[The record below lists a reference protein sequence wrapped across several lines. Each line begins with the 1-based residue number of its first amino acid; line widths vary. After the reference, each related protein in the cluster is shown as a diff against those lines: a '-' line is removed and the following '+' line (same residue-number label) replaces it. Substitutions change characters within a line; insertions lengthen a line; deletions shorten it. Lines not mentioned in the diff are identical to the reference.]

1 MKELENIQSDNN
13 DSEIIIQNLL
23 DDFQAQRLALLQM
36 VTDVEALKIN
46 IDKLFPEKLDA
57 RYSRF
62 FEDKVKTAVS
72 MFNVLLDIR
81 KELLKTT
88 KDEIDIRRRVT
99 GKGDLNDL
107 IDVRKLAKKIE
118 NFDGAKDRLQKKKE
132 DIAQSK
138 KIRDL
143 VKENQNGNIKTGTE

>member
-1 MKELENIQSDNN
+1 MEELKSIQNDTN
-13 DSEIIIQNLL
+13 DSEIIIQVLL
-23 DDFQAQRLALLQM
+23 DDFQQQRLALLQM
-36 VTDVEALKIN
+36 ISDVEELKANIN
-46 IDKLFPEKLDA
+46 NLFPEKLDA

-88 KDEIDIRRRVT
+88 KDEIDIRRRVV

-132 DIAQSK
+132 DLIQSK
-138 KIRDL
+138 KIKDL
-143 VKENQNGNIKTGTE
+143 SERNEYGTN

>member
-62 FEDKVKTAVS
+62 
-72 MFNVLLDIR
+72 L
-81 KELLKTT
+81 
-88 KDEIDIRRRVT
+88 
-99 GKGDLNDL
+99 
-107 IDVRKLAKKIE
+107 
-118 NFDGAKDRLQKKKE
+118 
-132 DIAQSK
+132 
-138 KIRDL
+138 KIRL
-143 VKENQNGNIKTGTE
+143 RQRSLCLMFY